1 MCIAPYL
8 KTKFSILEL
17 TQAEMLTLSN
27 ETAPWKI
34 VLWQKLFEKS
44 PFKIS
49 FATF

>member
-1 MCIAPYL
+1 MCIVPYL

-34 VLWQKLFEKS
+34 VLRQKAL
-44 PFKIS
+44 
-49 FATF
+49 